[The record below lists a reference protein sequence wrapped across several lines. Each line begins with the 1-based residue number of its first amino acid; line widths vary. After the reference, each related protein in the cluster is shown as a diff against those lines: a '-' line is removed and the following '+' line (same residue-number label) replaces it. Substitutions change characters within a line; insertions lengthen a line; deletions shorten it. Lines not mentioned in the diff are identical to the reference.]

1 MFRIIFVW
9 LFILASLADL
19 VLVGLKIFEVIDWSW
34 LLIIAIPFAVAI
46 GGTIGFA
53 LFYTLIKIFVWFTIS
68 SIKD

>member
-1 MFRIIFVW
+1 MFRMIFVW

-19 VLVGLKIFEVIDWSW
+19 VLVGLKYFEVIDWSW

-46 GGTIGFA
+46 VGTIAFA
-53 LFYTLIKIFVWFTIS
+53 VFYTLIKIFVWFTIS